1 LPLLQGLGHR
11 ARLHAVVDELVVLVV
26 HYVVLVLGDDLHG
39 REDVERVV
47 DAALHVFEVNFI

>member
-1 LPLLQGLGHR
+1 LLQGLGHR